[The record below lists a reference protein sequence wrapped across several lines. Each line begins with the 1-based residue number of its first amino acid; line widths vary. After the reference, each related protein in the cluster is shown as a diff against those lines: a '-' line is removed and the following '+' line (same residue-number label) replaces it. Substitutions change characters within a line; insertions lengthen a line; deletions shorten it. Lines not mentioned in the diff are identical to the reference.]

1 MIGIVKLEQQVLNCI
16 WDSPELIYKFDKDYF
31 ISSVASDILST
42 MQYLHE
48 SNIDI
53 SVNDLVANGNER
65 NNGITK
71 ENLEMLRSQDYQ
83 LENFE
88 FYFKN
93 LKKNFA
99 KNQIQE
105 KLLKDVLINTSSKGE
120 LDIEKLESLVTEIQ
134 TNLDMIQGKES
145 MLRSME
151 ALGKTY
157 RGVLV
162 DRMKGHSKFST
173 GDSFLDKA
181 FTVGFAA
188 GQITTIF
195 GATGIGKSMFALNL
209 ISKQIN
215 KRIPCLYI
223 SMEMDEMSTMDR
235 LLAMRQRTS
244 TTMFHT
250 QSDGSFNE
258 VAFDILDNEM
268 SKYVGKD
275 NKFFLVDNPSI
286 STKDVEVLIKEAKK
300 KMGVDYLICTLDLAT
315 MLTDMGEKPTEI
327 EQSMNRLSA
336 IAKRQNVHIVCIVQA
351 NRGVDAKSIEV
362 VESIKKLKPKSL
374 HGIKNSAAF
383 AERSRI
389 VLSVFRAKYYA
400 NMLFPNEPETQIMDD
415 IFEVS
420 VLKQSQGL
428 AGTEVKYLYEPEFF
442 RLYPY
447 LEVEDAV
454 RVEESDIREEA
465 DV

>member
-1 MIGIVKLEQQVLNCI
+1 
-16 WDSPELIYKFDKDYF
+16 
-31 ISSVASDILST
+31 
-42 MQYLHE
+42 
-48 SNIDI
+48 
-53 SVNDLVANGNER
+53 
-65 NNGITK
+65 
-71 ENLEMLRSQDYQ
+71 MLRSQEYR
-83 LENFE
+83 LEDFD
-88 FYFKN
+88 FYFRN
-93 LKKNFA
+93 LKKNYA

-120 LDIEKLESLVTEIQ
+120 LNIEKLESLVTEIQ

-151 ALGKTY
+151 ALGQTY

-162 DRMKGHSKFST
+162 DRMKGKSKFST
-173 GDSFLDKA
+173 GDSFLDKSLA
-181 FTVGFAA
+181 VGFAS

-215 KRIPCLYI
+215 KSIPCLYI

-235 LLAMRQRTS
+235 LMAMRQRVSTS
-244 TTMFHT
+244 MFHT
-250 QSDGSFNE
+250 QSDGTFNDI
-258 VAFDILDNEM
+258 AFTILDEEM
-268 SKYVGKD
+268 KKYAGK
-275 NKFFLVDNPSI
+275 NSKFFLVDNPSI
-286 STKDVEVLIKEAKK
+286 STKDVEVLIKEAKN

-315 MLTDMGEKPTEI
+315 MLTDMGEKPSEI